1 MLIVLLNKETN
12 TLFEAA
18 VVLFRSKSFKVSTS
32 NTPTPVPTFEAVYTV
47 GVNGGVQ
54 SIYWNDVLAPGDAST
69 LSVEAELDAGVTL
82 TLERSASDAV
92 VPEVTNPLASY
103 VILRLVPGV
112 IGLLDVTLFD
122 KSVIK
127 LVTAD

>member
-1 MLIVLLNKETN
+1 TCD
-12 TLFEAA
+12 TL
-18 VVLFRSKSFKVSTS
+18 S
-32 NTPTPVPTFEAVYTV
+32 PVPTFEAEYSV
-47 GVNGGVQ
+47 GVYIYDQSYYWHGVLE
-54 SIYWNDVLAPGDAST
+54 VLHAFPTRRSSD
-69 LSVEAELDAGVTL
+69 LDAGVTL

-112 IGLLDVTLFD
+112 IGLLDVTLLD
-122 KSVIK
+122 KSVTK